1 METNTSHINHI
12 PTATDQLKA
21 DEAKM
26 VGYDDLANKILTRRD
41 TDGTWI
47 EDTQHLEN
55 RAEVD
60 RIVTDINRQKLVQA

>member
-1 METNTSHINHI
+1 MNNTSHINHI

-26 VGYDDLANKILTRRD
+26 VGYDDLAKKILTRHD
-41 TDGTWI
+41 EDGYWQDD
-47 EDTQHLEN
+47 EQHLAN

-60 RIVTDINRQKLVQA
+60 RIVKDINTQKLHS